1 MRIGWFTVVTLMRE
15 PVRRLHW
22 GCGSSTTPGWI
33 NADVRP
39 LPGVNLVCDIRQG
52 LSLPAGHITYCVSV
66 HALQEIPL
74 SDQVP
79 VLSELHRVLK
89 RGGVLRLC
97 LPDLE
102 KAVAAYQRGDR
113 DYFLVPDEDA
123 RSLSGKFVTHILWY
137 SYSRVMFTPEFIEE
151 LLLKAGFNRVDHC
164 AFQATKSSWPE
175 ITQLDCREHESL
187 FVEAVK

>member
-1 MRIGWFTVVTLMRE
+1 MRE

-22 GCGSSTTPGWI
+22 GCGNKPSPGWI

-52 LSLPAGHITYCVSV
+52 LSLPAGHIAYCVSV

-74 SDQVP
+74 ADQVP
-79 VLSELHRVLK
+79 VLAELHRVLK

-102 KAVAAYQRGDR
+102 KSVAAYQRGDR
-113 DYFLVPDEDA
+113 NYFLVPDEDA
-123 RSLSGKFVTHILWY
+123 RSLGGKFVTHILWY
-137 SYSRVMFTPEFIEE
+137 SYSRVMFTHDFIEE
-151 LLLKAGFNRVDHC
+151 LLLKAGFKRVDHC
-164 AFQATKSSWPE
+164 AFLKTRSGWPG
-175 ITQLDCREHESL
+175 ITELDCREHESL